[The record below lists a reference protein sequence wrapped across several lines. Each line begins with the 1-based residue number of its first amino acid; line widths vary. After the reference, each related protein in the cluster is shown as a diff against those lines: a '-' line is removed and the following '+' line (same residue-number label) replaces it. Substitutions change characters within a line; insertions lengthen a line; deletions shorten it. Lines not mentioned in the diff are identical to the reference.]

1 MANRRSTSKQ
11 FRIGLA
17 RYDAGPEEVDAVRE
31 VIDSGVLTNGP
42 RTAEF
47 EDAFARRHGTAHAV
61 AVANGTIALTGIYIA
76 LGIGEGDEVIVP
88 SMTFVSTATSVIHAG
103 ARPIFADVDD
113 QTFTLDVES
122 AEELVSERTKAI
134 VVVHYAG
141 QAGNLHELQ
150 ELAERRGVALI
161 EDAAQAHGSTY
172 RSRPVGGQSAAAMFS
187 FTPTKNITTGEG
199 GLVTTNDSG
208 VARRLRL
215 LRNHG
220 QSSPYEHQMLGFNW
234 RMTEMQAAIGVVQ
247 LTRLDAILTRKRANA
262 AWMNDRLSGTPG
274 LHLPMALPDRDHGY
288 MLYTVL
294 VDDGRDRIMEGLHS
308 AGIEARLYFPPVH
321 RQPIFANTR
330 VSLPVTERLA
340 QQMISLPFHS
350 KLTSNELCYMA
361 DTLEHLV
368 ISSRSAS
375 RGP

>member
-1 MANRRSTSKQ
+1 
-11 FRIGLA
+11 
-17 RYDAGPEEVDAVRE
+17 

-42 RTAEF
+42 RTAKF

-61 AVANGTIALTGIYIA
+61 AVANGTIGLTGIYIA

-172 RSRPVGGQSAAAMFS
+172 RSRPVGGQS
-187 FTPTKNITTGEG
+187 N
-199 GLVTTNDSG
+199 
-208 VARRLRL
+208 
-215 LRNHG
+215 
-220 QSSPYEHQMLGFNW
+220 
-234 RMTEMQAAIGVVQ
+234 VQ
-247 LTRLDAILTRKRANA
+247 L
-262 AWMNDRLSGTPG
+262 
-274 LHLPMALPDRDHGY
+274 
-288 MLYTVL
+288 
-294 VDDGRDRIMEGLHS
+294 HS
-308 AGIEARLYFPPVH
+308 DE
-321 RQPIFANTR
+321 
-330 VSLPVTERLA
+330 
-340 QQMISLPFHS
+340 
-350 KLTSNELCYMA
+350 
-361 DTLEHLV
+361 EHHDW
-368 ISSRSAS
+368 
-375 RGP
+375 

>member
-1 MANRRSTSKQ
+1 
-11 FRIGLA
+11 
-17 RYDAGPEEVDAVRE
+17 
-31 VIDSGVLTNGP
+31 
-42 RTAEF
+42 
-47 EDAFARRHGTAHAV
+47 
-61 AVANGTIALTGIYIA
+61 
-76 LGIGEGDEVIVP
+76 
-88 SMTFVSTATSVIHAG
+88 
-103 ARPIFADVDD
+103 
-113 QTFTLDVES
+113 
-122 AEELVSERTKAI
+122 
-134 VVVHYAG
+134 
-141 QAGNLHELQ
+141 
-150 ELAERRGVALI
+150 
-161 EDAAQAHGSTY
+161 
-172 RSRPVGGQSAAAMFS
+172 MFS

-199 GLVTTNDSG
+199 GLVTTNDAG
-208 VARRLRL
+208 IARRLRL

-234 RMTEMQAAIGVVQ
+234 RMTEMQAAMGVVQ

-262 AWMNDRLSGTPG
+262 AWMKDRLSGTAG
-274 LHLPMALPDRDHGY
+274 LHLPMVLPDRDHGY
-288 MLYTVL
+288 MLYTIL